1 MRGPKSC
8 PTINLRLSLQ
18 LLCPWFPQPLSRRP
32 LALTC
37 EIKRHPSK
45 RSSKKEG
52 RATGV
57 IRGWE
62 WSRWTPLAACSRVTL
77 PRMMLRDLQLLPA
90 IPRPAHV
97 DAPRRGGAT
106 PVASREGGKG
116 ALLRSKLNAW
126 TYRHSCDASQGLMM
140 IMLDITT
147 MSNLIVPPRSITISM
162 TTSWRSP

>member
-1 MRGPKSC
+1 MFKKIFAPAVVAA
-8 PTINLRLSLQ
+8 LSMACAVAFAASAGNEARDQ
-18 LLCPWFPQPLSRRP
+18 ASP
-32 LALTC
+32 
-37 EIKRHPSK
+37 
-45 RSSKKEG
+45 
-52 RATGV
+52 V

-140 IMLDITT
+140 IMLDIAT
-147 MSNLIVPPRSITISM
+147 M
-162 TTSWRSP
+162 